1 VAGITLV
8 SGLFRSCRGHA
19 AFDKASA
26 GGFSSSSPARI
37 FDDEDA
43 SRLPAQPAL
52 RLKPTSSAGWRSD
65 PWDISWQMALPLAY
79 PDSHPHDI
87 VMLGA
92 MDNAYIVDNSRAC
105 IRIGLLYVSVKD
117 S

>member
-1 VAGITLV
+1 VAGITLIF
-8 SGLFRSCRGHA
+8 GLFRSCQGHA
-19 AFDKASA
+19 AFDKATA
-26 GGFSSSSPARI
+26 RGFSSSLPAQTSG
-37 FDDEDA
+37 DEDA

-52 RLKPTSSAGWRSD
+52 RLKPTSLAKWRSD
-65 PWDISWQMALPLAY
+65 PWDISRQMALPLAY
-79 PDSHPHDI
+79 PYSHPHDI